1 MGMGSHQRSTPE
13 TSLRALASG
22 KASVLETLTQME
34 VDALER
40 SNLDAETYLL
50 IRLAALVATDA
61 APVSY
66 LAHLDVDGDVAIST
80 EKVLWTLVAITPVV
94 GSARV
99 LCAASRMDQAGLLTT
114 DSNET
119 LTEGG

>member
-1 MGMGSHQRSTPE
+1 MGSHQRSTPE

-22 KASVLETLTQME
+22 EASVLQTLAQME
-34 VDALER
+34 VHALER
-40 SNLDAETYLL
+40 SELDQETYTL

-66 LAHLDVDGDVAIST
+66 LAHLEAGGGAGIPM
-80 EKVLWTLVAITPVV
+80 EKVLWTLVAITPIV

-99 LCAASRMDQAGLLTT
+99 LSAASRMDQAGLLTT
-114 DSNET
+114 
-119 LTEGG
+119 EG

>member
-1 MGMGSHQRSTPE
+1 MGSQQRSTPE

-22 KASVLETLTQME
+22 EASVLQTLTQME
-34 VDALER
+34 VHALER
-40 SNLDAETYLL
+40 SALDAETYTL

-66 LAHLDVDGDVAIST
+66 LAHLDAGGGAGIPM
-80 EKVLWTLVAITPVV
+80 EKILWTLVAITPIV

-99 LCAASRMDQAGLLTT
+99 LSAASRMDQVGLLTT
-114 DSNET
+114 ER
-119 LTEGG
+119 

>member
-1 MGMGSHQRSTPE
+1 MGSQQRSTPE

-22 KASVLETLTQME
+22 EASVLQTLAQME

-40 SNLDAETYLL
+40 SELDKETYTL

-66 LAHLDVDGDVAIST
+66 LAHLEAGGGAGISM
-80 EKVLWTLVAITPVV
+80 EKVLGTLVAITPIV

-99 LCAASRMDQAGLLTT
+99 LSAASRMDQAGLLTA
-114 DSNET
+114 DSGET
-119 LTEGG
+119 LTEHE